1 MCWNVHG
8 HVQFNEKKNNG
19 QFVILAKA
27 EDILEDGDCFFC
39 FFLSLRCEKE
49 L

>member
-8 HVQFNEKKNNG
+8 QVQFSEKKNG

-27 EDILEDGDCFFC
+27 EDILEDDDWLFIFFVVEM
-39 FFLSLRCEKE
+39 RERAVN
-49 L
+49 

>member
-8 HVQFNEKKNNG
+8 QFSEKKNNG
-19 QFVILAKA
+19 QFVILAMA
-27 EDILEDGDCFFC
+27 EDILEDDDWLFIY
-39 FFLSLRCEKE
+39 FLSLKCEKE

>member
-8 HVQFNEKKNNG
+8 QFSEKKNNG

-27 EDILEDGDCFFC
+27 EDILEDDDWLFFFFC
-39 FFLSLRCEKE
+39 R
-49 L
+49 

>member
-8 HVQFNEKKNNG
+8 QVQFSEKKNNG

-27 EDILEDGDCFFC
+27 EDILEDDDWLFF
-39 FFLSLRCEKE
+39 FIWSLKCEKE

>member
-8 HVQFNEKKNNG
+8 QVQFSEKKNNG

-27 EDILEDGDCFFC
+27 EDILEDDDWVFIFFC
-39 FFLSLRCEKE
+39 R
-49 L
+49 